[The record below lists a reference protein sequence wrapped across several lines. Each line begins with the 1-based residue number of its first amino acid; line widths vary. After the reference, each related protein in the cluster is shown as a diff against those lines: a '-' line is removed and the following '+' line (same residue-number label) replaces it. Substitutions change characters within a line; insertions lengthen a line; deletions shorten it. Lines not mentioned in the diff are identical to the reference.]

1 MRENDVRR
9 FNRWAVDYDQSRLQ
23 RLFFGRVQRGVL
35 DIVSSLRPQ
44 LDRLLDVGCGTG
56 ALLREAARRFPAG
69 ELYGVDPAPE
79 MVRIAQKA
87 ASSDSRLHF
96 LEAPAQ
102 SLPFPDAHFDVVLS
116 TVSFHHWGD
125 QSQGLA
131 EASRVLVPGGTFV
144 LADMFAVGAGRF
156 IYALGRSRDRF
167 HTKQEVEA
175 LLKAVGLPV
184 VGWKVVYRVGPVRAV
199 WAVFSRRLEG

>member
-1 MRENDVRR
+1 MREDDVRR
-9 FNRWAVDYDQSRLQ
+9 FNRWAADYNQSRLQ

-44 LDRLLDVGCGTG
+44 FDRLLDVGCGTG
-56 ALLREAARRFPAG
+56 ALLREAAERFPAG

-79 MVRIAQKA
+79 MVRVAQE
-87 ASSDSRLHF
+87 STPLNSRFHF

-102 SLPFPDAHFDVVLS
+102 SLPFPAAHFDVVLS

-125 QSQGLA
+125 QPQGLA
-131 EASRVLVPGGTFV
+131 EASRVLVPGGIFV
-144 LADMFAVGAGRF
+144 LADMFAIGAGRLM
-156 IYALGRSRDRF
+156 YALGRSRDRF
-167 HTKQEVEA
+167 HTKHEVEA

-199 WAVFSRRLEG
+199 WAVFSRKPEG